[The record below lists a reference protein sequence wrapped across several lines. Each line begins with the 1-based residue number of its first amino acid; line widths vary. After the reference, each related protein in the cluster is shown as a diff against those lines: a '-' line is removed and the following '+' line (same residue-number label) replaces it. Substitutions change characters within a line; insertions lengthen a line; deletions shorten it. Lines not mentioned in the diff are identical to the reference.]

1 MKTHIV
7 STRKG
12 EVDLY
17 IHHCFKC
24 NYMKYEY
31 TNHTR
36 SSWCSRCEKTTEN
49 HLLKGRNFK
58 TEEAFL
64 RHNKIKDILS

>member
-24 NYMKYEY
+24 NYMKYEDHHGVVGVKKPQRIIY
-31 TNHTR
+31 
-36 SSWCSRCEKTTEN
+36 
-49 HLLKGRNFK
+49 
-58 TEEAFL
+58 
-64 RHNKIKDILS
+64 